1 MNKPQDFDQYW
12 KKVEDELASIQP
24 AAERTE
30 LHLRSAPEAK
40 VYGLKLTSLD
50 HYRIFAYFCVPSGKG
65 PFPVIYR
72 LPNYGSVVHIP
83 PFEERCKYISVAL
96 CHRGQ
101 RLSDQPF
108 AAKYPGL
115 LTSGIDSKRNY
126 IYRSIVADCLRVMDY
141 LVSCDDVDSQKISLV
156 GGDLALFTA
165 ALRDSASVLFYTPSL
180 FYKALHKATA
190 TQNYPLEEFND
201 YLRSFPESIDQI
213 SQTLA
218 YFEPMNFASRVKSEV
233 MLMEESEGDA
243 NDLAVS
249 FAREIERS
257 GSKHSSYK
265 DGVVLAEWLS
275 KKLQTGETL
284 VPMHWRLPS
293 AEQLKSKQ

>member
-115 LTSGIDSKRNY
+115 LTSGIDSQRNY

-201 YLRSFPESIDQI
+201 YLRSHPESIDQI

-249 FAREIERS
+249 FAREIECS

-284 VPMHWRLPS
+284 VPMHWR
-293 AEQLKSKQ
+293 

>member
-24 AAERTE
+24 AAERTQ

-115 LTSGIDSKRNY
+115 LTSGIDSQRNY

-201 YLRSFPESIDQI
+201 YLRSFPESINQI

-284 VPMHWRLPS
+284 VPMHWR
-293 AEQLKSKQ
+293 

>member
-141 LVSCDDVDSQKISLV
+141 IVSCDDVDSQKISLV

-284 VPMHWRLPS
+284 VPMHWR
-293 AEQLKSKQ
+293 

>member
-24 AAERTE
+24 AAEKTE

-115 LTSGIDSKRNY
+115 LTSGIDSQRNY

-249 FAREIERS
+249 FARDIERS
-257 GSKHSSYK
+257 GSKHSSFK

-284 VPMHWRLPS
+284 VPMHWR
-293 AEQLKSKQ
+293 

>member
-30 LHLRSAPEAK
+30 LHLRSAPVAK

-233 MLMEESEGDA
+233 MLMEESEGNA

-284 VPMHWRLPS
+284 VPMHWR
-293 AEQLKSKQ
+293 

>member
-115 LTSGIDSKRNY
+115 LTSGIDSQRNY

-180 FYKALHKATA
+180 FYKALHKAKT

-257 GSKHSSYK
+257 DSKHSSFR

-275 KKLQTGETL
+275 KKLQTGKTL
-284 VPMHWRLPS
+284 VPMHWR
-293 AEQLKSKQ
+293 

>member
-12 KKVEDELASIQP
+12 KKVEDELASIQS

-40 VYGLKLTSLD
+40 VYGLKLTSLN

-115 LTSGIDSKRNY
+115 LTSGIDSQRNY

-284 VPMHWRLPS
+284 VPMHWR
-293 AEQLKSKQ
+293 

>member
-12 KKVEDELASIQP
+12 NKVEDELASIQP
-24 AAERTE
+24 AAERTK

-180 FYKALHKATA
+180 FYKALHKAKT

-201 YLRSFPESIDQI
+201 YLRSFPQFINQI

-249 FAREIERS
+249 FEREIERS

-284 VPMHWRLPS
+284 VPMHWR
-293 AEQLKSKQ
+293 

>member
-12 KKVEDELASIQP
+12 NKVEDELASIQP

-115 LTSGIDSKRNY
+115 LTSGIDSKLNY

-180 FYKALHKATA
+180 FYKALHKAKA

-201 YLRSFPESIDQI
+201 YLRSFPQSINQI

-243 NDLAVS
+243 NALAVS

-257 GSKHSSYK
+257 DSKHSSFR

-275 KKLQTGETL
+275 KKLRTGETL
-284 VPMHWRLPS
+284 VPMHWR
-293 AEQLKSKQ
+293 

>member
-115 LTSGIDSKRNY
+115 LTSGIDSKLNY

-201 YLRSFPESIDQI
+201 YLRSFPLSINQI

-257 GSKHSSYK
+257 GSEHSSYK

-284 VPMHWRLPS
+284 VPMHWR
-293 AEQLKSKQ
+293 

>member
-115 LTSGIDSKRNY
+115 LTSGIDSKQNY

-249 FAREIERS
+249 FARDIERS

-284 VPMHWRLPS
+284 VPMHWR
-293 AEQLKSKQ
+293 

>member
-141 LVSCDDVDSQKISLV
+141 LVSSGDVDPQKISLV

-165 ALRDSASVLFYTPSL
+165 ALRDSASVLFYSPSL
-180 FYKALHKATA
+180 FYKALHKATV

-243 NDLAVS
+243 NDLAVA

-275 KKLQTGETL
+275 KKLRTGETL
-284 VPMHWRLPS
+284 VPMHWR
-293 AEQLKSKQ
+293 

>member
-115 LTSGIDSKRNY
+115 LTSGIDSQRNY

-243 NDLAVS
+243 NDLAAS
-249 FAREIERS
+249 FAREIECS

-284 VPMHWRLPS
+284 VPMHWR
-293 AEQLKSKQ
+293 

>member
-40 VYGLKLTSLD
+40 VYGLKLTSLN

-115 LTSGIDSKRNY
+115 LTSGIDSQRNY

-233 MLMEESEGDA
+233 MLMEESEGEA

-265 DGVVLAEWLS
+265 DGVVLVEWLS

-284 VPMHWRLPS
+284 VPMHWR
-293 AEQLKSKQ
+293 

>member
-30 LHLRSAPEAK
+30 LHLRSAPEAI
-40 VYGLKLTSLD
+40 VYGLKLTSLN

-115 LTSGIDSKRNY
+115 LTSGIDSKQNY

-233 MLMEESEGDA
+233 MLMEESEGDV
-243 NDLAVS
+243 NDLAVA

-284 VPMHWRLPS
+284 VPMHWR
-293 AEQLKSKQ
+293 

>member
-284 VPMHWRLPS
+284 VPMHWR
-293 AEQLKSKQ
+293 

>member
-12 KKVEDELASIQP
+12 KKVEDELASIKP

-165 ALRDSASVLFYTPSL
+165 ALRDSNSVLFYTPSL
-180 FYKALHKATA
+180 FYKALHKAKA

-201 YLRSFPESIDQI
+201 YLRSFPQSINQI

-284 VPMHWRLPS
+284 VPMHWR
-293 AEQLKSKQ
+293 

>member
-12 KKVEDELASIQP
+12 KKVEDELVSIQP

-65 PFPVIYR
+65 PFPVIFR

-115 LTSGIDSKRNY
+115 LTSGIDSKQNY

-165 ALRDSASVLFYTPSL
+165 ALRDSASVLFYTPSM

-249 FAREIERS
+249 LEREIERS
-257 GSKHSSYK
+257 GSKHSSYR

-284 VPMHWRLPS
+284 VPMHWR
-293 AEQLKSKQ
+293 

>member
-180 FYKALHKATA
+180 FYKALHKAKVTK
-190 TQNYPLEEFND
+190 NYPLEEFND
-201 YLRSFPESIDQI
+201 YLRSFPESINQI

-284 VPMHWRLPS
+284 VPMHWR
-293 AEQLKSKQ
+293 

>member
-115 LTSGIDSKRNY
+115 LTSGIDSQRNY

-233 MLMEESEGDA
+233 MLMEESVGDA

-249 FAREIERS
+249 FARDIERS

-284 VPMHWRLPS
+284 VPMHWR
-293 AEQLKSKQ
+293 

>member
-24 AAERTE
+24 AAEKTE

-115 LTSGIDSKRNY
+115 LTSGIDSQRNY

-249 FAREIERS
+249 FARDIERS

-284 VPMHWRLPS
+284 VPMHWR
-293 AEQLKSKQ
+293 

>member
-24 AAERTE
+24 SAERTE

-115 LTSGIDSKRNY
+115 LTSGIDSQRNY

-213 SQTLA
+213 SQTLD

-243 NDLAVS
+243 NDSAVA
-249 FAREIERS
+249 FARDIARS
-257 GSKHSSYK
+257 GSKHSSYQ

-284 VPMHWRLPS
+284 VPMHWR
-293 AEQLKSKQ
+293 

>member
-115 LTSGIDSKRNY
+115 LTSGIDSKQNY

-165 ALRDSASVLFYTPSL
+165 ALRDSASVLFYTPSM

-201 YLRSFPESIDQI
+201 YLRSFPQSINQI
-213 SQTLA
+213 SKTLA

-249 FAREIERS
+249 FSRKIERS

-284 VPMHWRLPS
+284 VPMHW
-293 AEQLKSKQ
+293 K

>member
-115 LTSGIDSKRNY
+115 LTSGIDSQRNY

-201 YLRSFPESIDQI
+201 YLRSHPESIDQI

-284 VPMHWRLPS
+284 VPMHWR
-293 AEQLKSKQ
+293 

>member
-24 AAERTE
+24 AAEKTE
-30 LHLRSAPEAK
+30 LQLRSAPEAK

-115 LTSGIDSKRNY
+115 LTSGIDSQRNY

-165 ALRDSASVLFYTPSL
+165 ALRDSASVLFYTPSM

-249 FAREIERS
+249 FGREIERS

-284 VPMHWRLPS
+284 VPMHWR
-293 AEQLKSKQ
+293 

>member
-115 LTSGIDSKRNY
+115 LTSGIDSKQNY

-180 FYKALHKATA
+180 FYKALHKAKA

-284 VPMHWRLPS
+284 VPMHWR
-293 AEQLKSKQ
+293 

>member
-115 LTSGIDSKRNY
+115 LTSGIDSQRNY

-249 FAREIERS
+249 FERDIERS
-257 GSKHSSYK
+257 GSKHSSYQ

-284 VPMHWRLPS
+284 VPMHWR
-293 AEQLKSKQ
+293 

>member
-115 LTSGIDSKRNY
+115 LTSGIDSQLNY

-141 LVSCDDVDSQKISLV
+141 LVSCDDVDPQKISLV

-201 YLRSFPESIDQI
+201 YLRSFPQSINQI

-284 VPMHWRLPS
+284 VPMHWR
-293 AEQLKSKQ
+293 

>member
-115 LTSGIDSKRNY
+115 LTSGIDSQLNY

-284 VPMHWRLPS
+284 VPMHWR
-293 AEQLKSKQ
+293 

>member
-24 AAERTE
+24 SAERTE
-30 LHLRSAPEAK
+30 LHLRSTPEAK

-115 LTSGIDSKRNY
+115 LTSGIDSQRNY

-249 FAREIERS
+249 FARDIERS

-284 VPMHWRLPS
+284 VPMHWR
-293 AEQLKSKQ
+293 

>member
-115 LTSGIDSKRNY
+115 LTSGIDSKLNY

-201 YLRSFPESIDQI
+201 YLRAFPESIDQI

-284 VPMHWRLPS
+284 VPMHWR
-293 AEQLKSKQ
+293 

>member
-24 AAERTE
+24 SAERTE

-115 LTSGIDSKRNY
+115 LTSGIDSQRNY

-165 ALRDSASVLFYTPSL
+165 ALRDSASVLFYTPSM

-284 VPMHWRLPS
+284 VPMHWR
-293 AEQLKSKQ
+293 

>member
-72 LPNYGSVVHIP
+72 LPNYGSVVPIP
-83 PFEERCKYISVAL
+83 PFEERCKYITVAL
-96 CHRGQ
+96 CHRGL

-115 LTSGIDSKRNY
+115 LTSGIDSKLNY

-201 YLRSFPESIDQI
+201 YLRAFPESIDQI

-249 FAREIERS
+249 FLREIERS

-275 KKLQTGETL
+275 KKLQTGETM
-284 VPMHWRLPS
+284 VPMHWR
-293 AEQLKSKQ
+293 

>member
-40 VYGLKLTSLD
+40 VYGLKLTSLN
-50 HYRIFAYFCVPSGKG
+50 HYRIFTYFCVPSGKG

-126 IYRSIVADCLRVMDY
+126 IYRNIVADCLRVMDY
-141 LVSCDDVDSQKISLV
+141 LVSCDDVDTQKISLV

-218 YFEPMNFASRVKSEV
+218 YFEPMNFASGVKSEV

-249 FAREIERS
+249 FAREIERF

-284 VPMHWRLPS
+284 VPMHWR
-293 AEQLKSKQ
+293 

>member
-12 KKVEDELASIQP
+12 KKVEDELVSIQP

-50 HYRIFAYFCVPSGKG
+50 HYRIFAYFCIPSGKG

-115 LTSGIDSKRNY
+115 LTSGIDSKQNY

-190 TQNYPLEEFND
+190 TQNYPLEELND

-218 YFEPMNFASRVKSEV
+218 YFEPINFASRVKSEV
-233 MLMEESEGDA
+233 MLMEESEDDA

-284 VPMHWRLPS
+284 VPMHWR
-293 AEQLKSKQ
+293 

>member
-1 MNKPQDFDQYW
+1 MNKPQDFDQFW

-115 LTSGIDSKRNY
+115 LTSGIDSQRNY

-284 VPMHWRLPS
+284 VPMHWR
-293 AEQLKSKQ
+293 

>member
-115 LTSGIDSKRNY
+115 LTSGIDSKLNY

-165 ALRDSASVLFYTPSL
+165 ALRDSTSVLFYTPSL
-180 FYKALHKATA
+180 FYKALHKAKA

-201 YLRSFPESIDQI
+201 YLRSFPESINQI

-284 VPMHWRLPS
+284 VPMHWR
-293 AEQLKSKQ
+293 

>member
-12 KKVEDELASIQP
+12 NKVEDELASIQP

-40 VYGLKLTSLD
+40 VYELKLTSLN
-50 HYRIFAYFCVPSGKG
+50 HYRIFAYFCIPPGKG

-115 LTSGIDSKRNY
+115 LTSGIDSKQNY

-165 ALRDSASVLFYTPSL
+165 ALRDSASVLFYTPSM

-201 YLRSFPESIDQI
+201 YLRSFPQSINQI

-265 DGVVLAEWLS
+265 DGVILAEWLS
-275 KKLQTGETL
+275 KKLQTGEIL
-284 VPMHWRLPS
+284 VPMHWR
-293 AEQLKSKQ
+293 

>member
-50 HYRIFAYFCVPSGKG
+50 HYRIFAYFCVPFGKG

-115 LTSGIDSKRNY
+115 LTSGIDSQRN
-126 IYRSIVADCLRVMDY
+126 
-141 LVSCDDVDSQKISLV
+141 
-156 GGDLALFTA
+156 
-165 ALRDSASVLFYTPSL
+165 
-180 FYKALHKATA
+180 
-190 TQNYPLEEFND
+190 
-201 YLRSFPESIDQI
+201 
-213 SQTLA
+213 
-218 YFEPMNFASRVKSEV
+218 
-233 MLMEESEGDA
+233 
-243 NDLAVS
+243 
-249 FAREIERS
+249 
-257 GSKHSSYK
+257 
-265 DGVVLAEWLS
+265 
-275 KKLQTGETL
+275 
-284 VPMHWRLPS
+284 
-293 AEQLKSKQ
+293 